1 KVVRI
6 ETVPYK
12 LGGKRRA
19 SFEATLPDPL
29 QYKRQSFW
37 FKIQSTPLNSQI
49 RSQLSNLTLN
59 SLKSNLSMARRPHR
73 ARPHHALLK
82 KLAKDI
88 ESLKKANN
96 DVVEAVELRKQW
108 RKKTRTTRSYVVY
121 W

>member
-49 RSQLSNLTLN
+49 RLLN

-73 ARPHHALLK
+73 ARPHQARPHHALLK